1 MATRNPTLAS
11 SENLKF
17 GLTALIIANICLSF
31 GPWFVRQADVGP
43 VASAFWRMAL
53 ATPLLMLIARNTG
66 QSARLTRTQAGI
78 LLASGIFF
86 AADLASWHLGI
97 FHTKLANA
105 NLLGNAASFLLPIYG
120 FIVAKAWPTRMQGM
134 AIILAVLGAVLL
146 MGRSYELSPQN
157 FVGDL
162 LCLAAGIFYTAYL
175 VMMANMRGALAPWP
189 TLAWSTLASC
199 LPLLVFAVVTGE
211 TVWPTNWTPLII
223 LAVLSQVVGQGLLIY
238 VLGRMPPLVLG
249 LALLTQPIISA
260 TIGWWAY
267 GEVLTLLDWVGAALI
282 GLALILVRQPEPLQ
296 I

>member
-1 MATRNPTLAS
+1 MATRNPILPSGHT
-11 SENLKF
+11 LKF
-17 GLTALIIANICLSF
+17 GLTALMIANVCLSF
-31 GPWFVRQADVGP
+31 GPWFVRHADVGP
-43 VASAFWRMAL
+43 VASAFWRMAI
-53 ATPLLMLIARNTG
+53 ATPLLMVIVRTTG
-66 QSARLTRTQAGI
+66 QNVRLSRRQAGI

-97 FHTKLANA
+97 FETKLANA

-120 FIVAKAWPTRMQGM
+120 FIIAKAWPTRMQGI
-134 AIILAVLGAVLL
+134 AINLAVLGAVLL

-162 LCLAAGIFYTAYL
+162 LCLAAGVFYTAYL

-199 LPLLVFAVVTGE
+199 LPLLAFAVVTGE

-223 LAVLSQVVGQGLLIY
+223 LACLSQVVGQGLLIY

-260 TIGWWAY
+260 TIGWLAY
-267 GEVLTLLDWVGAALI
+267 GEVLTLLDWIGAALI
-282 GLALILVRQPEPLQ
+282 GLALILVRQPDPVQ